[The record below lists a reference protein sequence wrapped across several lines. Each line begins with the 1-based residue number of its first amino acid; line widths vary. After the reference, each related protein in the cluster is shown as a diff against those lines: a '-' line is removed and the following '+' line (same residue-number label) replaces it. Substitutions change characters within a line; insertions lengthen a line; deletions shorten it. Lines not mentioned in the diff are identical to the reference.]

1 MIRRVKMK
9 LSDATLDVL
18 KNFSTVNQNILVKEG
33 SKLRTM
39 STMKNILGE
48 ANIGEEFPKEF
59 GIYDLNEFLGVFSL
73 AKDAELVFENDS
85 FLVVKSGK
93 TKIKYFFS
101 DPSILTTP
109 PETFNAPDCD
119 VSFAVTRDILSSV
132 LKSTAVMQLP
142 DVVFSGVP
150 GATIKITTTDLKN
163 TTSNEYT
170 QELSEN
176 TTQEFKFHYKV
187 DNLKMIP
194 GDYKVSVSTE
204 ALVSNWKNSHKDISY
219 WIALEQPSD

>member
-1 MIRRVKMK
+1 MK

-109 PETFNAPDCD
+109 PETFNAPETNVHFPVCG
-119 VSFAVTRDILSSV
+119 VTLGSI
-132 LKSTAVMQLP
+132 LKSAAVMQLP
-142 DVVFSGVP
+142 DVVFHSTGTDTYMTV
-150 GATIKITTTDLKN
+150 TDLKN
-163 TTSNEYT
+163 TTSNEFSK
-170 QELSEN
+170 ELEGAEN
-176 TTQEFKFHYKV
+176 QGEFKFHYKV

-194 GDYKVSVSTE
+194 GEYDVSVSTE

-219 WIALEQPSD
+219 WIALEQPSDQ

>member
-1 MIRRVKMK
+1 MK

-85 FLVVKSGK
+85 FLVVKS
-93 TKIKYFFS
+93 
-101 DPSILTTP
+101 
-109 PETFNAPDCD
+109 
-119 VSFAVTRDILSSV
+119 LS
-132 LKSTAVMQLP
+132 L
-142 DVVFSGVP
+142 
-150 GATIKITTTDLKN
+150 IHI
-163 TTSNEYT
+163 
-170 QELSEN
+170 
-176 TTQEFKFHYKV
+176 
-187 DNLKMIP
+187 
-194 GDYKVSVSTE
+194 
-204 ALVSNWKNSHKDISY
+204 
-219 WIALEQPSD
+219 

>member
-1 MIRRVKMK
+1 MK

-85 FLVVKSGK
+85 FLVVKSGR

-109 PETFNAPDCD
+109 PDSFNAPDCD
-119 VSFAVTRDILSSV
+119 VSFAVSGDILSSV
-132 LKSTAVMQLP
+132 FKGSAVMQLP
-142 DVVFSGVP
+142 DVFFSGVT
-150 GATIKITTTDLKN
+150 GSVVKITTTDLKN
-163 TTSNEYT
+163 TTSNEFT

-176 TTQEFKFHYKV
+176 SAQEFKFHYKA

-194 GDYKVSVSTE
+194 GDYDVSVSTE

>member
-1 MIRRVKMK
+1 MK
-9 LSDATLDVL
+9 LSEQTIGIL

-73 AKDAELVFENDS
+73 TKDADLEFDNDS

-109 PETFNAPDCD
+109 PDTFNAPECD
-119 VSFAVTRDILSSV
+119 VSFAVTGDILSSV
-132 LKSTAVMQLP
+132 LKASAVMQLP
-142 DVVFSGVP
+142 DVVFNGVP
-150 GATIKITTTDLKN
+150 DTGIKITTTDLKN
-163 TTSNEYT
+163 TTSNEFT

-194 GDYKVSVSTE
+194 GDYDVSVSTT

-219 WIALEQPSD
+219 WIALEHPSD